1 MPHILVA
8 FSSEEYLMSEYMP
21 LDGVRVV
28 EMSHMIMGPSCG
40 MFLGFLGAE
49 VIKVEP
55 PEGDKTR
62 HLTGMGRGFFPT
74 FNRGKR
80 SIILDLKSEAG
91 RAALDKLLE
100 TADIFV
106 ENFRDASLTEMGY
119 SPDKCREKYPSLI
132 LASCKGFLHGPY
144 ENRTAMDE
152 VVQMMTGMAY
162 MTGPTGRP
170 LRIGS
175 SANDIMGGLFGAF
188 AVLGALLQRNKDGK
202 GHAVRV
208 GLFENCLLLVAQHM
222 VQFDI
227 EGREAPP
234 MPEREF
240 SWPVYDIFE
249 SKGGRQIFIGAVT
262 EGQWALLCDILGL
275 EKLKSDP
282 RLQTRMDQI
291 NARDWTVPIVA
302 EAVKTRGFDDLAAA
316 FEPVGI
322 PFSPINRPAEMYE
335 DPHVNRP
342 GGLLTSK
349 LPEGETY
356 RAPGFPFEVDGA
368 SPVPYGTDIPDIGDD
383 TSDVL
388 AALGLDDVA
397 IAAASGKKKEKV
409 A

>member
-1 MPHILVA
+1 MTEG
-8 FSSEEYLMSEYMP
+8 FKP
-21 LDGVRVV
+21 LEGVRVV

-74 FNRGKR
+74 FNRGKK
-80 SIILDLKSEAG
+80 SITLDLKSEAG
-91 RAALDKLLE
+91 RSALDGLLQ
-100 TADIFV
+100 TADVFV
-106 ENFRDASLTEMGY
+106 ENFRDESLAKMGFA
-119 SPDKCREKYPSLI
+119 PDVLRAKYPRLI
-132 LASCKGFLHGPY
+132 MASCKGFLHGPY

-188 AVLGALLQRNKDGK
+188 SVLGALLQRGKDGE
-202 GHAVRV
+202 GHAIRI

-249 SKGGRQIFIGAVT
+249 SIEGRQIFIGAVT
-262 EGQWALLCDILGL
+262 EGQWDVLCDILGL
-275 EKLKSDP
+275 AELKADP
-282 RLQTRMDQI
+282 RLQKRMDQI
-291 NARDWTVPIVA
+291 EARDWTIPIVA
-302 EAVKTRGFDDLAAA
+302 KAVAGRGFDELIAA
-316 FEPVGI
+316 FEPAGI
-322 PFSPINRPAEMYE
+322 PFSPIHRPAEMYD

-342 GGLLTSK
+342 GGLLTSS
-349 LPEGETY
+349 LPDGQSY

-368 SPVPYGTDIPDIGDD
+368 APVPFGLDIPEIGDD
-383 TSDVL
+383 TQSVL
-388 AALGLDDVA
+388 ATLGLDQA
-397 IAAASGKKKEKV
+397 GIAAASGKAQGRV
-409 A
+409 G

>member
-1 MPHILVA
+1 MTDSFA
-8 FSSEEYLMSEYMP
+8 P
-21 LDGVRVV
+21 LTGVRVV

-40 MFLGFLGAE
+40 MFLAMLGAE

-74 FNRGKR
+74 FNRGKK
-80 SIILDLKSEAG
+80 SVTLDLKAEAG
-91 RAALDKLLE
+91 RAALEKLLA
-100 TADIFV
+100 TADVFV
-106 ENFRDASLTEMGY
+106 ENFRDRSLAKMGFA
-119 SPDKCREKYPSLI
+119 PERLRETFPGLI
-132 LASCKGFLHGPY
+132 VASCKGFLHGPY

-188 AVLGALLQRNKDGK
+188 AVLGALLARKETGDGV
-202 GHAVRV
+202 AVRV

-249 SKGGRQIFIGAVT
+249 TEGGRQMFVGAVT
-262 EGQWALLCDILGL
+262 EGQWGTLCRILGL
-275 EKLKSDP
+275 TELLADP
-282 RLQTRMDQI
+282 RLQKWMDQI
-291 NARDWTVPIVA
+291 EARDWTLPIFAKALA
-302 EAVKTRGFDDLAAA
+302 EQDFDELVTA
-316 FEPVGI
+316 FEAAGI
-322 PFSPINRPAEMYE
+322 PFSPIARPAEMY
-335 DPHVNRP
+335 DDRHVNRP
-342 GGLLTSK
+342 GGLIVSR
-349 LPEGETY
+349 LPEGETF
-356 RAPGFPFEVDGA
+356 RAPGLPFEVDGRA
-368 SPVPYGTDIPDIGDD
+368 VAPKVLDLPAIGGE
-383 TSDVL
+383 SEAL
-388 AALGLDDVA
+388 LGELGLDPGEF
-397 IAAASGKKKEKV
+397 AAATGGKKG
-409 A
+409 AAA